1 MTWDPQFVVM
11 TTSKTGRNRIG
22 WDAIGVGASTLC
34 LIHCV
39 LTPIALSFAPVL
51 SEFLPGDTAV
61 HRVVIVLVVAIG
73 LLAFIPG
80 YRKHRKFIVF
90 LPMLAG
96 LWAIGLGAFGD
107 SFMGPWAE
115 KCITI
120 LGSTLIITAHGL
132 NRTFCKYCDACCSG
146 GDDGRCGE

>member
-1 MTWDPQFVVM
+1 MVVQSVEHTRGRLSWDTV
-11 TTSKTGRNRIG
+11 
-22 WDAIGVGASTLC
+22 GVGASTLC

-39 LTPIALSFAPVL
+39 LTPIALAFAPVL
-51 SEFLPGDTAV
+51 SEFLPGDTLV

-73 LLAFIPG
+73 LFAFIPG
-80 YRKHRKFIVF
+80 YRKHRRWIVF

-107 SFMGPWAE
+107 SFMGPWTE

-132 NRTFCKYCDACCSG
+132 NRTFCKYCDACSSG

>member
-1 MTWDPQFVVM
+1 MN
-11 TTSKTGRNRIG
+11 TSETGEIRIG
-22 WDAIGVGASTLC
+22 WDTIGVGASTLC

-51 SEFLPGDTAV
+51 SGFLPGDTAV

-80 YRKHRKFIVF
+80 YRKHHKLIVF
-90 LPMLAG
+90 LPMVAG
-96 LWAIGLGAFGD
+96 VWAIGLGAFGD
-107 SFMGPWAE
+107 SSMGPLAE

-120 LGSTLIITAHGL
+120 LGSTLVITAHGL
-132 NRTFCKYCDACCSG
+132 NRTFCKYCDSCTSD
-146 GDDGRCGE
+146 GDARKYGE

>member
-1 MTWDPQFVVM
+1 MNTPEAVQSRV
-11 TTSKTGRNRIG
+11 G

-39 LTPIALSFAPVL
+39 LTPVALSLAPVL
-51 SEFLPGDTAV
+51 SEFLPGDTTV

-80 YRKHRKFIVF
+80 YRKHRKLIVF
-90 LPMLAG
+90 LPMFAG
-96 LWAIGLGAFGD
+96 VWAIGLGAFGD
-107 SFMGPWAE
+107 SFMGSLAE

-120 LGSTLIITAHGL
+120 LGSTLVITAHGL
-132 NRTFCKYCDACCSG
+132 NRTFCKYCDACIS
-146 GDDGRCGE
+146 DRETQKREE

>member
-1 MTWDPQFVVM
+1 MNTPETVQRGV
-11 TTSKTGRNRIG
+11 G

-51 SEFLPGDTAV
+51 SEVFPGDTAV

-80 YRKHRKFIVF
+80 YRKHRKLIVF
-90 LPMLAG
+90 LPMVAG
-96 LWAIGLGAFGD
+96 VWAIGLGAFGD
-107 SFMGPWAE
+107 SFMGPLAE

-120 LGSTLIITAHGL
+120 LGSTLVITAHGL
-132 NRTFCKYCDACCSG
+132 NRTFCKYCDSCTSD
-146 GDDGRCGE
+146 GDARKYGE

>member
-1 MTWDPQFVVM
+1 MRTFWDWSFVIMNTPEAVQ
-11 TTSKTGRNRIG
+11 SRIC
-22 WDAIGVGASTLC
+22 WDTIGVGASTLC

-39 LTPIALSFAPVL
+39 LTPIALSLAPVL

-61 HRVVIVLVVAIG
+61 HRVVIALVVAIG

-90 LPMLAG
+90 LPMVAG
-96 LWAIGLGAFGD
+96 VWAIGLGAFGA
-107 SFMGPWAE
+107 SFMGPLAD

-120 LGSTLIITAHGL
+120 LGSTLVITAHGL
-132 NRTFCKYCDACCSG
+132 NRTFCKYCDSCTSD
-146 GDDGRCGE
+146 GDPPY

>member
-1 MTWDPQFVVM
+1 MVVQSVEVTRGRFSWD
-11 TTSKTGRNRIG
+11 TIC
-22 WDAIGVGASTLC
+22 VGASTLC

-80 YRKHRKFIVF
+80 YRKHRKLVVF
-90 LPMLAG
+90 LPMVAG
-96 LWAIGLGAFGD
+96 VWAIALGAFGI
-107 SFMGPWAE
+107 SFMG
-115 KCITI
+115 
-120 LGSTLIITAHGL
+120 
-132 NRTFCKYCDACCSG
+132 
-146 GDDGRCGE
+146 

>member
-1 MTWDPQFVVM
+1 MISPEARQ
-11 TTSKTGRNRIG
+11 GRFG
-22 WDAIGVGASTLC
+22 WDVFGVGASTLC

-80 YRKHRKFIVF
+80 YRKHRKLVVF
-90 LPMLAG
+90 LPMVAG
-96 LWAIGLGAFGD
+96 VWAIALGPFGI
-107 SFMGPWAE
+107 SFMGPLAE

-120 LGSTLIITAHGL
+120 LGSTLVITAHGL
-132 NRTFCKYCDACCSG
+132 NRTFCKYCDSCISDDEARECS
-146 GDDGRCGE
+146 D